1 MKSSFRQVFLTE
13 DHPTFQYRLEKQDT
27 FITFKEFKG
36 LKKTGDYAIYP

>member
-1 MKSSFRQVFLTE
+1 
-13 DHPTFQYRLEKQDT
+13 LEKQDT